1 MNWYGGVWPHSKIP
15 AKSSL
20 TQKRFTL
27 AQKSVREHSF
37 QAITH
42 DSARRVSKPGS
53 LSPQDTFQVRILR
66 AQVAQWG
73 SPVSE
78 DKGAPV
84 PQSGEVEDSAE
95 VCVDVDQSAGYSR
108 SVGRCCVV
116 VRRAE

>member
-78 DKGAPV
+78 DKGALAI
-84 PQSGEVEDSAE
+84 SCEDVARALKAISAH
-95 VCVDVDQSAGYSR
+95 R
-108 SVGRCCVV
+108 ILVGTR
-116 VRRAE
+116 